1 MTSINI
7 CFETW
12 EASISCIGA
21 GLQGLTLDGHAIT
34 TSYSVF
40 EQRIGAEGDVL
51 APFPG
56 RINNGQYVFDGETHH
71 LHANERAGMHAIHG
85 FVRMLPWHVVAQSN
99 ASVTLNLK
107 TSPVAGYP
115 FQLDLT
121 ITYALNRSGLT
132 VSTKVRND
140 SDVRAPFGIGYHA
153 YFVVGTEFV
162 DQATLSV
169 PFSHVLEFDQLIPT
183 GNTLPVDELG
193 VNFTN
198 ARPIGETVIDNCFTK
213 GRAADDGLVYVILS
227 GPERS
232 LSVWMDP
239 IAYPYCVVFTADTLV
254 ESRRRKALAIEPMS
268 CASDGFNHPEWPMTI
283 LESHS
288 EWSGSWGISALIMD
302 TK

>member
-1 MTSINI
+1 MKSIRI
-7 CFETW
+7 HFESW
-12 EASISCIGA
+12 DASISCIGA

-56 RINNGQYVFDGETHH
+56 RINNAQYVFDGHTQH
-71 LHANERAGMHAIHG
+71 LLANERAGVHAIHG
-85 FVRMLPWHVVAQSN
+85 FVRMLPWQVVDQSN
-99 ASVTLNLK
+99 ASVTLNLR

-115 FQLDLT
+115 FQLDMT
-121 ITYALNRSGLT
+121 ITYTLNCSGLIVT
-132 VSTKVRND
+132 TKVRND

-162 DQATLSV
+162 NQAVLSI
-169 PFSHVLEFDQLIPT
+169 PFSHVLEFEQLIPT
-183 GNTLPVDELG
+183 GKTLLVDDLE

-198 ARPIGETVIDNCFTK
+198 KRPIGDAVIDNCFIN
-213 GRAADDGLVYVILS
+213 GLAADDGLVHVVLT

-254 ESRRRKALAIEPMS
+254 ESRRRRALAIEPMS

-283 LESHS
+283 LESQG
-288 EWSGSWGISALIMD
+288 EWSGSWGISALMMD
-302 TK
+302 KK